1 MRNQGRIQLSDHFT
15 YGRLLRFTLPSIV
28 MMIFTSIYSV
38 VDGLFVSN
46 FVGKT
51 PFAAINLIMP
61 ILIVLGALG
70 FMIGTGGSA
79 IVAKTLGE
87 RDTERANHYFSML
100 VYVTV
105 VGGVLLTALGE
116 LLLRPMCVLL
126 GAKGEMLENCVLY
139 GRIVLLALTAFM
151 LQNVFQS
158 FLITAEK
165 ARLGLIITVLSGVT
179 NMVLDYVFIALL
191 HWGLTGAALATALSQ
206 MVGGVTPF
214 VYFLRENDSLLR
226 LTKTRFDGRILLKTC
241 TNGSSELMS
250 NISASVVTMLYNF
263 QLMSLAGEDGIAAYG
278 VVMYVNFI
286 FAAIFVGY
294 SIGTAPVIGYQYGAQ
309 NHAELKN
316 LFRRSLVLMTLSGA
330 GMALLAEALAQPLT
344 QIFVGYD
351 AGLYAMTLR
360 GFRLYS
366 VSFLITGINI
376 FGSSFFTALNNGVV
390 SAAISFLRT
399 LVFQVVVVLVLPAIF
414 GLDGIWF
421 AITAAELLAL
431 AVTILFFVLKRK
443 EYHYA

>member
-1 MRNQGRIQLSDHFT
+1 MSNQGRIQLSDHFT

-87 RDTERANHYFSML
+87 RDTERANRYFSML

-191 HWGLTGAALATALSQ
+191 HWGLAGAALATALSQ
-206 MVGGVTPF
+206 MVGGFTPF

-226 LTKTRFDGRILLKTC
+226 LTKTHFDGRILLKTC

-263 QLMSLAGEDGIAAYG
+263 QLMRLAGEDGIAAYG

-286 FAAIFVGY
+286 FAAIFIGY

-309 NHAELKN
+309 NHPELKN

>member
-191 HWGLTGAALATALSQ
+191 HWGLAGAALATALSQ

-250 NISASVVTMLYNF
+250 NVSASVVTMLYNF